1 MKKLI
6 PADTVDAKNNVW
18 ETAGEN
24 IRKGAKEFS
33 KDDVKAIVN
42 ILFPVG
48 SVYSGEN
55 TFILA
60 VGKWELLPG
69 AGLGII
75 SGGKGTVT
83 GQFQQPGAERS
94 TTGNVVL
101 LRLWKRVN

>member
-6 PADTVDAKNNVW
+6 SADTVDAKGNVW
-18 ETAGEN
+18 ETVGEN
-24 IRKGAKEFS
+24 IRGGAKEFS
-33 KDDVKAIVN
+33 ENDVKAIAN

-55 TFILA
+55 TFILTT
-60 VGKWELLPG
+60 GKWELLPG

-75 SGGKGTVT
+75 AGGANTVT
-83 GQFQQPGAERS
+83 GAFQQPGAERS

-101 LRLWKRVN
+101 LRLWKRVG

>member
-6 PADTVDAKNNVW
+6 PADTVDANGNVW
-18 ETAGEN
+18 ETVGEN
-24 IRKGAKEFS
+24 IRGGAKEFS
-33 KDDVKAIVN
+33 ENDVKAIVN

-55 TFILA
+55 TFILS

-69 AGLGII
+69 
-75 SGGKGTVT
+75 SGGANVVT
-83 GQFQQPGAERS
+83 GQFQQPGAMRS